1 MFPFT
6 LVEHAEECSYSL
18 QTDNITTWEEM
29 ETTFLSEYFP
39 ASVFFGKWYE
49 IINFKQR
56 EGESLGYAYKR
67 FKRLLVACPTH
78 NLD

>member
-6 LVEHAEECSYSL
+6 LVEHAEEWSYSL

-39 ASVFFGKWYE
+39 ALVFLGK
-49 IINFKQR
+49 
-56 EGESLGYAYKR
+56 
-67 FKRLLVACPTH
+67 
-78 NLD
+78 